1 MVKEQ
6 GFTGHGKGF
15 FKAFVIELALYV
27 LIGGWLVARGSS
39 PVCVIAGA
47 LAVFAVLRFLLV
59 LGNVIPTWQAR
70 SPKRAEHG
78 IGCTA
83 TAAMLLREWWAAILT
98 YPFLFAFEPWLVPN
112 NPPAG
117 YAHRGLPVVLVP
129 GFFTNRGYL
138 RAWRQYLLKNGY
150 GQVYAVS
157 PEPIFESVES
167 NAEHLARFVD
177 EVLADTGAERVILIG
192 HSMGGLVI
200 RLYLHRFGG
209 LAKAAMAIA
218 VGSPFKGTVLAEG
231 KEKLGPIVAQLTRDN
246 AWSTAFLSVIEQA
259 PCPIPFI
266 AVWSPHDTIVSPQT
280 GTRVADVY
288 GRNIVIPG
296 VGHMEMVNSCQ
307 VMRILKQE
315 LDAFNGDA
323 RTAPAN

>member
-15 FKAFVIELALYV
+15 FKAFVIETALYALV
-27 LIGGWLVARGSS
+27 GAWLVSRGSS
-39 PVCVIAGA
+39 VCAVILGS
-47 LAVFAVLRFLLV
+47 LAVFSGLRFLMV
-59 LGNVIPTWQAR
+59 LGNFLPTWKAR
-70 SPKRAEHG
+70 SPKRAEHE
-78 IGCTA
+78 IGCVA
-83 TAAMLLREWWAAILT
+83 TLTMLVREWWAAILT

-117 YAHRGLPVVLVP
+117 HAHRGLPVVLVP

-157 PEPIFESVES
+157 PEPIFHSVEK
-167 NAEHLARFVD
+167 NAEHLGRFVE

-209 LAKAAMAIA
+209 MARAAMAIA
-218 VGSPFKGTVLAEG
+218 VGSPFGGTVLTQG
-231 KEKLGPIVAQLTRDN
+231 KERLGPIITQLTHGS
-246 AWSTAFLSVIEQA
+246 AWSRELIAEAEAA
-259 PCPIPFI
+259 PCPIPFTAI
-266 AVWSPHDTIVSPQT
+266 WSPHDSIVSPQT
-280 GTRVADVY
+280 GTRVAEHY

-296 VGHMEMVNSCQ
+296 VGHMEMVNSGQ

-315 LDAFNGDA
+315 LDAFNGDP
-323 RTAPAN
+323 RVAPAN